1 MRAFPALSSWKDT
14 GPGLALGVSNL
25 PMNLS
30 DEFILELTQC
40 QQRLYGYIFR
50 RMANRDQAMEVLQ
63 QTNLVL
69 CRKAD
74 DFEPGTNF
82 NAWAVTVAHYQ
93 VLAYR
98 KTMARERLVFT
109 DDVFHLVD
117 EQEENAEERAE
128 QMQVLRHCYSKMSGE
143 NQSFMNLRY
152 KDGLS
157 IKQMAVEVGKQAG
170 AVRVQLHRLRL
181 SLKDCVRLKL
191 KEKEV

>member
-1 MRAFPALSSWKDT
+1 
-14 GPGLALGVSNL
+14 
-25 PMNLS
+25 MNLS
-30 DEFILELTQC
+30 DDFVNELTQC
-40 QQRLYGYIFR
+40 QQRLFGYIFR

-82 NAWAVTVAHYQ
+82 NGWAVTVAHYQ

-98 KTMARERLVFT
+98 KTIVRERLMFT

-117 EQEENAEERAE
+117 EQEDNAEQRAE
-128 QMQVLRHCYSKMSGE
+128 QMQVLRHCYSKMSVE
-143 NQSFMNLRY
+143 NQAFMNLRY

-157 IKQMAVEVGKQAG
+157 MKQMAAEFGKQVG
-170 AVRVQLHRLRL
+170 AIRVQLHRLRL

-191 KEKEV
+191 KEQEV